1 MRFLMMMIPRG
12 YQPDTPASERP
23 GEDFAP
29 RAEELAPMGKFNDDL
44 EKAGMLI
51 EVDGLHPL
59 AKGARVAFAKG
70 KATVTDG
77 PFIESKEVIGGFWI
91 LQANSKQEVVERVR
105 RCPALDGD
113 VIEIRQIFELS
124 DFPPDVQQAMDNP
137 PVREQIEKQ
146 D

>member
-23 GEDFAP
+23 AEDFVP
-29 RAEELAPMGKFNDDL
+29 QAEELAPMGKFNDDL
-44 EKAGMLI
+44 TAAGMLI
-51 EVDGLHPL
+51 EVDGLKPL
-59 AKGARVAFAKG
+59 ANGARVAFAKG

-91 LQANSKQEVVERVR
+91 LQANSKQEVVEWAQ

-113 VIEIRQIFELS
+113 VLEIRQIFEMA
-124 DFPPDVQQAMDNP
+124 DFAPHVQQATDDP
-137 PVREQIEKQ
+137 AVGEQAKKQ
-146 D
+146 K